1 MKLNE
6 FFINCLNRR
15 SFQLLSFIGG
25 LLLLCLLSLILFC
38 ILDEVETYTFLT
50 NLFIFLAYIF
60 PTFGLISILSIIA
73 IYLKLLFREYRNSD
87 YRIKNKFLT
96 QNPIYGIFAFIFYI
110 FAVISFIFCL
120 YLEILILTNE
130 LSATWLKEMITWQIY
145 LYPFLIYTLILVFFI
160 KKI

>member
-60 PTFGLISILSIIA
+60 PTFGLISMLSIIA
-73 IYLKLLFREYRNSD
+73 IYLKLLFREYRNPD
-87 YRIKNKFLT
+87 YRIENKFLT
-96 QNPIYGIFAFIFYI
+96 QNPIYGVFAFLCYFLGFFSVAGLI
-110 FAVISFIFCL
+110 
-120 YLEILILTNE
+120 YLAYEILK
-130 LSATWLKEMITWQIY
+130 AQKENVFFSHICI
-145 LYPFLIYTLILVFFI
+145 YPFLIYTLILVFLI